1 MTATLLKA
9 SPSAREA
16 LRRRTVSD
24 LAALIRGRVEC
35 YPGAGLTPKLTSAE
49 NKIALARYDDAEKA
63 LREID
68 DSIAAYEQALVDEE
82 MAAAGRR
89 QDQLLAERGIDTDR
103 DRKSGVGARH
113 GFMWLERKGR
123 VTGHRREAGQRWG
136 QDYALASAYS
146 LRSCLNDNVRG
157 GGNGDADQVR
167 LVEARNRLDAASDH
181 IQSATGSLALV
192 ALMDAV
198 CGRGE
203 SCREIAKGDKV
214 LAAVHEAELMIAL
227 DMAAV
232 AYDIRRE
239 R

>member
-1 MTATLLKA
+1 MTAMLKA
-9 SPSAREA
+9 SPVARDA

-35 YPGAGLTPKLTSAE
+35 YPGANLVPKLTSAE
-49 NKIALARYDDAEKA
+49 NKIVIGRYDEAEKA

-68 DSIAAYEQALVDEE
+68 DSIAGYEQALVDEE
-82 MAAAGRR
+82 MASAGRR
-89 QDQLLAERGIDTDR
+89 QDQLLAEQGIDTDR
-103 DRKSGVGARH
+103 AKTGVGTRH

-167 LVEARNRLDAASDH
+167 TVEARNRLDAASDH
-181 IQSATGSLALV
+181 IQNATGSLALV

-214 LAAVHEAELMIAL
+214 QAAAHEAELMIAL

-239 R
+239 KKS